1 MLLKDGKLDN
11 LKNGPLYWVDTSDSQ
26 PCLGTASAAM
36 WTLKCSGRLAHS
48 GLPQQVHVTIDI
60 VCVCAHV
67 CVCVCACVHVHAC
80 VCVYFACYIYMY
92 LINIIGYKQFGII
105 HGCHN

>member
-1 MLLKDGKLDN
+1 MSVPDVGVDMLLKDGKLDN

-48 GLPQQVHVTIDI
+48 GLPQQVHSYM
-60 VCVCAHV
+60 HV
-67 CVCVCACVHVHAC
+67 IFCLNSQ
-80 VCVYFACYIYMY
+80 YS
-92 LINIIGYKQFGII
+92 
-105 HGCHN
+105 